1 MVHDQDSLIDGACCW
16 MAVAG
21 RFEVD
26 QEFVVV
32 SGQQGSRPQSR
43 SWSWWMS
50 QRGRILLVA
59 GLVLVVDD
67 SSGFRRLA
75 TRILNSWGHDVIEA
89 GSVVEARIRMIEH
102 RPKAALLDIGLPDGN
117 GFDLARDLLELAPT
131 VCVIVTSTDSDA
143 GNELAALRVGAAAFF
158 AKDELTSPAL
168 KLLLADV

>member
-1 MVHDQDSLIDGACCW
+1 MVQDQDSLIDGGCCQL
-16 MAVAG
+16 AVAG
-21 RFEVD
+21 QLEVH

-32 SGQQGSRPQSR
+32 SGQQGSASPKSVM
-43 SWSWWMS
+43 SWWMS
-50 QRGRILLVA
+50 QHGRILLVA

-67 SSGFRRLA
+67 NSGFRSLA

-102 RPKAALLDIGLPDGN
+102 RPKAAVLDIGLPDGN

-168 KLLLADV
+168 KELLADV